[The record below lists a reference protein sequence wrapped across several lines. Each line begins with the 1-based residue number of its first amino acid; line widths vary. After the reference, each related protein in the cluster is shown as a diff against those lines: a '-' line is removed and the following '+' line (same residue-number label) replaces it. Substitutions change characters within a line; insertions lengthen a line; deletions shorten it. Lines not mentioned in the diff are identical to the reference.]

1 MPSFAKQ
8 FNHTTSTYTCNSN
21 SYSFFDNTGVD
32 KYIRWTMVE
41 LSDLFFEDIKNI
53 LNETGL
59 VENINE
65 SKKRIKVLGQEYTF
79 AIVNA
84 WDRLAINTNHAPSTA
99 FATEAYSTPI
109 PIVVRNGQ
117 SCDINESFF
126 MRRGNSGGSGN
137 RSSEGG
143 YGVGNTWGTSS
154 NSEIIVKPD
163 KYFMPTYRLKY
174 GHVLWQSIR
183 QPRTAFS
190 NNPSGNNCDFSRAAY
205 PGQNAQYTMRL
216 GVNTYKY
223 TIRCYYNTNYVLLT
237 FAGSDSADYFR
248 PFFFA
253 AKGIDSDNKNIHYFS
268 GDPSSYV
275 PGVASFTYGDGTVLA
290 DNKISRFSSY
300 IPNAS
305 STSTIYTTNTQK
317 VDNILYKPF
326 ALHNIISLDE
336 SEMKEV
342 SGNKIYK
349 TLIEHQTD
357 LELIFNTYDNFNS
370 LNLVP
375 RYVPKTTT
383 DNYLIPL
390 ALKHNYGKFDNIYY
404 TTDMSL
410 SYDAFYEID
419 GETYYLIGSDVRKA
433 KDQYY
438 YNVLLKI

>member
-8 FNHTTSTYTCNSN
+8 FNHTTSTYTCDSN

-79 AIVNA
+79 AVVNA
-84 WDRLAINTNHAPSTA
+84 WDRLVINAQNAPSTA

-126 MRRGNSGGSGN
+126 MRRGSKDGAYVKNT
-137 RSSEGG
+137 EGG
-143 YGVGNTWGTSS
+143 YGVGNAWGTTTYPTV
-154 NSEIIVKPD
+154 IGAPAKH
-163 KYFMPTYRLKY
+163 FMPTYRLKY
-174 GHVLWQSIR
+174 GHILWQSIR
-183 QPRTAFS
+183 QSRTTLS
-190 NNPSGNNCDFSRAAY
+190 TYPCGNNCDFSRAAY
-205 PGQNAQYTMRL
+205 PGQNEQYTMRL
-216 GVNTYKY
+216 EVNTYKY

-237 FAGSDSADYFR
+237 FAGSDNADYFR

-275 PGVASFTYGDGTVLA
+275 PVVASFTYGDRTVLV
-290 DNKISRFSSY
+290 DNQVSRFSSY
-300 IPNAS
+300 LPDAS
-305 STSTIYTTNTQK
+305 STSVIYTANTQK

-349 TLIEHQTD
+349 TLIEHESD

-410 SYDAFYEID
+410 SYDAFYEIN

>member
-8 FNHTTSTYTCNSN
+8 FNHTTSTYTCDSN

-79 AIVNA
+79 AVVNA
-84 WDRLAINTNHAPSTA
+84 WDRLVINAQNAPSTA

-126 MRRGNSGGSGN
+126 MRRGSKDGAYVKNT
-137 RSSEGG
+137 EGG
-143 YGVGNTWGTSS
+143 YGVGNAWGTTTYPTV
-154 NSEIIVKPD
+154 IGAPAKH
-163 KYFMPTYRLKY
+163 FMPTYRLKY
-174 GHVLWQSIR
+174 GHILWQSIR
-183 QPRTAFS
+183 QSRTTFGTY
-190 NNPSGNNCDFSRAAY
+190 PCGNNCDFSRAAY
-205 PGQNAQYTMRL
+205 PGQNVQYSMRL
-216 GVNTYKY
+216 EVNTYKY

-237 FAGSDSADYFR
+237 FAGSDNADYFR

-275 PGVASFTYGDGTVLA
+275 PVVASFTYGDRTVLV
-290 DNKISRFSSY
+290 DNQVSRFSSY
-300 IPNAS
+300 LPDAS
-305 STSTIYTTNTQK
+305 STSVIYTANTQK

-349 TLIEHQTD
+349 TLIEHESD

-410 SYDAFYEID
+410 SYDAFYEIN

>member
-1 MPSFAKQ
+1 M
-8 FNHTTSTYTCNSN
+8 
-21 SYSFFDNTGVD
+21 
-32 KYIRWTMVE
+32 
-41 LSDLFFEDIKNI
+41 
-53 LNETGL
+53 
-59 VENINE
+59 
-65 SKKRIKVLGQEYTF
+65 
-79 AIVNA
+79 
-84 WDRLAINTNHAPSTA
+84 
-99 FATEAYSTPI
+99 
-109 PIVVRNGQ
+109 
-117 SCDINESFF
+117 
-126 MRRGNSGGSGN
+126 
-137 RSSEGG
+137 
-143 YGVGNTWGTSS
+143 
-154 NSEIIVKPD
+154 
-163 KYFMPTYRLKY
+163 
-174 GHVLWQSIR
+174 
-183 QPRTAFS
+183 
-190 NNPSGNNCDFSRAAY
+190 
-205 PGQNAQYTMRL
+205 
-216 GVNTYKY
+216 
-223 TIRCYYNTNYVLLT
+223 LT
-237 FAGSDSADYFR
+237 FAGSDNADYFR

-275 PGVASFTYGDGTVLA
+275 PGVASFTYGDGTVLSN
-290 DNKISRFSSY
+290 DKVSNFSSY

-390 ALKHNYGKFDNIYY
+390 ALKHNYGKFDNIDY

>member
-8 FNHTTSTYTCNSN
+8 FNHTTSTYTCDSN

-79 AIVNA
+79 AVVNA
-84 WDRLAINTNHAPSTA
+84 WDRLVINAQNAPSTA

-117 SCDINESFF
+117 SCDINESFLI
-126 MRRGNSGGSGN
+126 RRGNTGGSAN
-137 RSSEGG
+137 HNAEGG
-143 YGVGNTWGTSS
+143 YGVGNAWGTNASDTP
-154 NSEIIVKPD
+154 KQAPA

-183 QPRTAFS
+183 QSRTAY
-190 NNPSGNNCDFSRAAY
+190 NAYPCGNNCDFSRAAY
-205 PGQNAQYTMRL
+205 PGQNEQYTMRL
-216 GVNTYKY
+216 EVNTYKY

-237 FAGSDSADYFR
+237 FAGSDTADYFR

-290 DNKISRFSSY
+290 DNKVSRFSSY

-305 STSTIYTTNTQK
+305 STSVIYTANTQK

-349 TLIEHQTD
+349 TLIEHESD

-410 SYDAFYEID
+410 SYDAFYEIN

>member
-8 FNHTTSTYTCNSN
+8 FNHTTSTYTCDSN

-79 AIVNA
+79 AVVNA
-84 WDRLAINTNHAPSTA
+84 WDRLVINAQNAPSTA

-126 MRRGNSGGSGN
+126 MRRGSKDGAYVKNT
-137 RSSEGG
+137 EGG
-143 YGVGNTWGTSS
+143 YGVGNAWGTTTYPTV
-154 NSEIIVKPD
+154 IGAPAKH
-163 KYFMPTYRLKY
+163 FMPTYRLKY
-174 GHVLWQSIR
+174 GHILWQSIR
-183 QPRTAFS
+183 QSRTTFGTY
-190 NNPSGNNCDFSRAAY
+190 PCGNNCDFSRAAY
-205 PGQNAQYTMRL
+205 PGQNVQYSMRL
-216 GVNTYKY
+216 EVNTYKY

-237 FAGSDSADYFR
+237 FAGSDTADYFR

-275 PGVASFTYGDGTVLA
+275 PGVASFTYGDRTVLA
-290 DNKISRFSSY
+290 DNQVSRFISY
-300 IPNAS
+300 LPDAS
-305 STSTIYTTNTQK
+305 STSDIYTANTQK

-349 TLIEHQTD
+349 TLIEHESD

-410 SYDAFYEID
+410 SYDAFYEIN

>member
-8 FNHTTSTYTCNSN
+8 FNHTTSTYTCDSN

-79 AIVNA
+79 AVVNA
-84 WDRLAINTNHAPSTA
+84 WDRLVINAQNAPSTA

-126 MRRGNSGGSGN
+126 MRRGSKDGAYVKNT
-137 RSSEGG
+137 EGG
-143 YGVGNTWGTSS
+143 YGVGNAWGTTTYPTV
-154 NSEIIVKPD
+154 IGAPAKH
-163 KYFMPTYRLKY
+163 FMPTYRLKY
-174 GHVLWQSIR
+174 GHILWQSIR
-183 QPRTAFS
+183 QSRTTLS
-190 NNPSGNNCDFSRAAY
+190 NYPCGNNCDFSRAAY
-205 PGQNAQYTMRL
+205 PGQNEQYSMRL
-216 GVNTYKY
+216 EVNTYKY

-237 FAGSDSADYFR
+237 FAGSDTADYFR

-275 PGVASFTYGDGTVLA
+275 PGVASFTYGDRTVLA
-290 DNKISRFSSY
+290 DNQVSRFSSY
-300 IPNAS
+300 LPDAS
-305 STSTIYTTNTQK
+305 STSDIYTANTQK

-349 TLIEHQTD
+349 TLIEHESD

-410 SYDAFYEID
+410 SYDAFYEIN